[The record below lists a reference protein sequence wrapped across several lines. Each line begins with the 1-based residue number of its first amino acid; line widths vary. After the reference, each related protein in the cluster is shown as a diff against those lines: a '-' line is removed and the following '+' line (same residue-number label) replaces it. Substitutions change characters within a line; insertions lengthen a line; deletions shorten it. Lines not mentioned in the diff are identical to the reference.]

1 MIKRLAIIGVGLI
14 GGSLARALRS
24 AGAVGEVIGCGRSL
38 PNLERAVA
46 LGVIDHYN
54 QDPAAVVADADLV
67 FVAVPLGAMR
77 GIFASIQGHLRPHAV
92 ITDGGSVKGSVVA
105 DARAA
110 FGRIPPRLV
119 PGHPIAGTERS
130 GVDASFP
137 ELYRNRRVILTP
149 LPETDPQAVQ
159 RVDWMWRTCG
169 AQVNR
174 MSVAHHDEVLAAT
187 SHLPHMLAFGLVD
200 TLARMD
206 ETDEIFRYAAGGFR
220 DFTRIA
226 SSSPVMWRDICIANR
241 EALSAMLDRFSVELT
256 DLAESIRRAD
266 AEQLLDIFERA
277 KAARDRY
284 VDGTKQ
290 TPAPVPAKGDLTGES
305 ETP

>member
-1 MIKRLAIIGVGLI
+1 MIRRLAIIGVGLI
-14 GGSLARALRS
+14 GGSLARALR
-24 AGAVGEVIGCGRSL
+24 GARVVDEVVGCGRSL
-38 PNLERAVA
+38 SNLERAVA
-46 LGVIDHYN
+46 LGVIDRFS
-54 QDPAAVVADADLV
+54 QDPAAAVEGADLV
-67 FVAVPLGAMR
+67 FVSVPLGAMR
-77 GIFASIQGHLRPHAV
+77 GIFSAIRDHLAPDAV
-92 ITDGGSVKGSVVA
+92 LTDGGSVKGSVVA

-110 FGRIPPRLV
+110 FGCFPPRLV

-149 LPETDPQAVQ
+149 LPETDPDALE

-169 AQVNR
+169 AKVSR
-174 MSVAHHDEVLAAT
+174 MSVVHHDEVLAAT

-200 TLARMD
+200 SLARMD
-206 ETDEIFRYAAGGFR
+206 ETEEIFRYAAGGFR

-241 EALSAMLDRFSVELT
+241 EALSAMLGRFGVELT
-256 DLAESIRRAD
+256 DLAESIRRGD
-266 AEQLLDIFERA
+266 GEQLLGIFERA

-284 VDGTKQ
+284 VDGVEGTSS
-290 TPAPVPAKGDLTGES
+290 AVPGNGPSGDDAEPS
-305 ETP
+305 